1 MEESKSMFKLEMIAR
16 EEEKKKIEQGLDN
29 LIKGDFSFTL
39 VVGNSGVGKTF
50 LISQV
55 EQLFYENRCTYI
67 KTKFTQYNQDL
78 YSPATEIID
87 EIVKQLLTLDQESF
101 LLVQKTLKERL
112 KKEENTILTLCPLT
126 SRIFGGKAN
135 SPTLEG
141 TNADRIVQSMSAFI
155 KEAASVLFPLVIFID
170 DVHWGDVISTKLV
183 KSLCLRGKASNFYL
197 ILALRENINEELD
210 RFVLGKDKIHLH
222 EFLLEDVEKFIKRK
236 WNLQEETLKTLGALL
251 YNLTKGNPFY
261 LEFIAR
267 KITEENILLPG
278 EIYCELDMEKFSK
291 MSLLE
296 DIEEILQN
304 EILKI
309 SKDELELLQLIS
321 SFGNRISQ
329 EMLNAFYKDKKYF
342 LDQALK
348 AVSQKSLLL
357 KTQQNHKTF
366 YSLSHDILH
375 DALYKAQKNQATIGY
390 CKIARV
396 LVDSGFSK
404 DYPMMISGFLLKA
417 NKESLVVDSSL
428 WIDVLH
434 RGGKTSQERGSIKHA
449 LAIYDLCNQ
458 LIEIDGKMKKNSAY
472 LDFQLAY
479 LKCLFVNEKE
489 EAADILYHKLLGEFR
504 LEEEVVKIK
513 MVYIY
518 CYAYK
523 ADWENVLELG
533 SEILRLLEYNLNLST
548 TPLNL
553 LFARMIYSK
562 KKIERIGE
570 APTIS
575 DTRILR
581 IQEVLI
587 VMFPAANRINE
598 KLFNLINIKLAII
611 AGRYGNSPYS
621 CVGYASYCFILFF
634 VFGNYQMASKLEKN
648 TMDLLD
654 DSDKPMYRSIAYAL
668 IGTFTYHWTNSFKDN
683 LLCLDKSMEASEIEE
698 EYLYTNYAFVFSII
712 TMYVMGK
719 PLKEIRQ
726 HITTNNLR
734 DRRLE
739 NFLTHYM
746 SGIYLA
752 HIEGLEN
759 GTRHVEHLEGLE
771 KQSFS
776 QTINLNADMIDTHRL
791 YLEGKILDAYE
802 LVQTTDPLVKK
813 HKGFILNG
821 HYELFSTLSRIAAHP
836 LIANEEKELNHNIV
850 RKQLK
855 NLEKWAELYPPNHG
869 PGYYIAQGEYN
880 YYFNNS
886 GEGSEDLYSQ
896 AIIIAQKEQNIQ
908 MEALANLLAARHS
921 YSSDKVTILH
931 GKEAV
936 RLYEKWGAYEIAR
949 IIMEEFGLKQEVTI
963 RHEPSKRVEQER
975 KIIEDLSTIVSKNP
989 EESYIYMLDY
999 LIENRYCKDARIF
1012 LEHKGEMNL
1021 RYHRKQ
1027 DSKGIYYTKGI
1038 HINYIEN
1045 IPHKMI
1051 RYSARTEESVLIG
1064 GEEMESPLIR
1074 GFDNLVEG
1082 GGFVLTVPLKN
1093 MGILAGILYM
1103 EKESEFEADIIE
1115 RVKFLYSLVDPKSKF
1130 LPQKEEE
1137 QTLDM
1142 EENLTTREREILEQ
1156 VGKGMSNS
1164 QISDTLF
1171 IAEGTVRNHLSK
1183 IYSKLKV
1190 ESRVQAVITGKEKN
1204 II

>member
-1 MEESKSMFKLEMIAR
+1 MRKPEMIAR
-16 EEEKKKIEQGLDN
+16 EQEKKLIEEGLDN

-55 EQLFYENRCTYI
+55 EQLFYENKCTYI
-67 KTKFTQYNQDL
+67 KTKFTQHNQDL
-78 YSPATEIID
+78 YTPATEILD

-112 KKEENTILTLCPLT
+112 KKEENTIITLCPLA
-126 SRIFGGKAN
+126 SRIFGGESI

-141 TNADRIVQSMSAFI
+141 MNSDRIVQSMSAFI

-183 KSLCLRGKASNFYL
+183 KSLCLGGKVSNFYL
-197 ILALRENINEELD
+197 ILALRENYNEELD
-210 RFVLGKDKIHLH
+210 RLVLAKDKIHLH
-222 EFLLEDVEKFIKRK
+222 EFAIEDVEKFIKRK
-236 WNLQEETLKTLGALL
+236 WKLDKETLNTLGSLL

-267 KITEENILLPG
+267 KISEENILLPG
-278 EIYCELDMEKFSK
+278 ETYCELDMEKFSK
-291 MSLLE
+291 MTLLE
-296 DIEEILQN
+296 DIEDILQN
-304 EILKI
+304 EIRKI
-309 SKDELELLQLIS
+309 SRDELELLQIIS

-329 EMLNAFYKDKKYF
+329 EMVNAFYKERMDV

-348 AVSQKSLLL
+348 AVSRKSLLL
-357 KTQQNHKTF
+357 KTRQNHKTF

-375 DALYKAQKNQATIGY
+375 DALYKARKDQPTIGY
-390 CKIARV
+390 YEIARV
-396 LVDSGFSK
+396 LVDGGFSK
-404 DYPMMISGFLLKA
+404 EYPMMISGFLLKA
-417 NKESLVVDSSL
+417 SIDLLVADSTL
-428 WIDVLH
+428 WIDILH

-449 LAIYDLCNQ
+449 LAIYGLCNK
-458 LIEIDGKMKKNSAY
+458 LVEIEGKVKKTKTY

-489 EAADILYHKLLGEFR
+489 EDADVLYHKLLGEFR

-523 ADWENVLELG
+523 ADWEHVLELG
-533 SEILRLLEYNLNLST
+533 SEILRLLKYNLNLSAI
-548 TPLNL
+548 PVNL
-553 LFARMIYSK
+553 LISRMIYSK
-562 KKIERIGE
+562 NKIEKIAE
-570 APTIS
+570 APTII
-575 DTRILR
+575 DRRILR

-598 KLFNLINIKLAII
+598 KMFNLINIKLAII
-611 AGRYGNSPYS
+611 AGKYGNSPYS

-634 VFGNYQMASKLEKN
+634 VFGNYQMGSKLEKH
-648 TMDLLD
+648 TLKLLN
-654 DSDKPMYRSIAYAL
+654 DSDRPMYRSIAYAL
-668 IGTFTYHWTNSFKDN
+668 FGTFTYHWTNKFKDN
-683 LLCLDKSMEASEIEE
+683 LVCLAKSMEASEIEE

-739 NFLTHYM
+739 NYLTYYM
-746 SGIYLA
+746 SVIYLA

-759 GTRHVEHLEGLE
+759 GTRYVEHLGGIE
-771 KQSFS
+771 KESFS
-776 QTINLNADMIDTHRL
+776 QTINLNADMIDIHRL

-802 LVQTTDPLVKK
+802 LAKTTDPLVKK

-821 HYELFSTLSRIAAHP
+821 HYVLFSTLSRIAAHP
-836 LIANEEKELNHNIV
+836 FIADEEAELNHNIV

-855 NLEKWAELYPPNHG
+855 GLEKWADIYAPNHG

-921 YSSDKVTILH
+921 YSSDKVTSLH

-936 RLYEKWGAYEIAR
+936 RLYEKWGAYEIAG
-949 IIMEEFGLKQEVTI
+949 IIMEEFGLKQEMTI
-963 RHEPSKRVEQER
+963 RPEPSEKVEQER
-975 KIIEDLSTIVSKNP
+975 KLIEDLSTIVSKNI

-999 LIENRYCKDARIF
+999 LIENHYCKDARIL
-1012 LEHKGEMNL
+1012 LEHNGEMNL

-1051 RYSARTEESVLIG
+1051 RYSTRTEESVLIG
-1064 GEEMESPLIR
+1064 EEEMESPLIR
-1074 GFDNLVEG
+1074 GFESLVEG
-1082 GGFVLTVPLKN
+1082 GGFVLTAPLKN
-1093 MGILAGILYM
+1093 MGILTGILYM
-1103 EKESEFEADIIE
+1103 EKESEFEGDIIE
-1115 RVKFLYSLVDPKSKF
+1115 RVKFLYSLVDPENNVP
-1130 LPQKEEE
+1130 PQKKEEE
-1137 QTLDM
+1137 ELGM
-1142 EENLTTREREILEQ
+1142 EENLTTREQEILEQ

-1183 IYSKLKV
+1183 IYSKLNV
-1190 ESRVQAVITGKEKN
+1190 ESRVQAVISGKEKN